1 MHGKE
6 QLYIYDEYLINKSA
20 SACDIYQYIT
30 ILSLRYKV
38 NWNKI
43 LLLPCNFEENVN
55 AFEVTMEGTA
65 ILMINIH
72 LTRIICKIIQVRK
85 EELTKLYSSNIFSYF
100 RLRLRWKGLIWS
112 GAQTSNTQISE
123 KQSANLSSIWDQN
136 INYSENK
143 KIIEKHKSYNKRF
156 TVWRVWTDLWASLDF
171 ELIQV
176 LVSLD

>member
-1 MHGKE
+1 MSIF
-6 QLYIYDEYLINKSA
+6 LSYAAN
-20 SACDIYQYIT
+20 ACDSYINSVDNT
-30 ILSLRYKV
+30 KMIKI
-38 NWNKI
+38 I
-43 LLLPCNFEENVN
+43 LLLSSSFEENVKKN
-55 AFEVTMEGTA
+55 AFQVTA

-72 LTRIICKIIQVRK
+72 LTRIICKIKVRK